1 MNLNDLARKCCENS
15 LRRGKVT
22 KDTKKK
28 DFVTD
33 AIREIIEFDRATPWN
48 SEKKQ
53 NLIDDLEKS
62 KTDAQF
68 QLRFEESLKNYEP
81 NEICDVICT
90 LLTYS
95 HIKGYDIEKYMDLTV
110 KYNEIRK

>member
-1 MNLNDLARKCCENS
+1 MSLNELAKKCYDNAV
-15 LRRGKVT
+15 RRGKVT
-22 KDTKKK
+22 EKTTK
-28 DFVTD
+28 
-33 AIREIIEFDRATPWN
+33 REFMLDLMNEMFEFNSSTPWN

-81 NEICDVICT
+81 NEIADIICV
-90 LLTYS
+90 LLNYS
-95 HIKGYDIEKYMDLTV
+95 HLKGYDIEKYMNLTI
-110 KYNEIRK
+110 KYNELRK

>member
-1 MNLNDLARKCCENS
+1 MNLNELAKKCFVNAV
-15 LRRGKVT
+15 LRGKVT
-22 KDTKKK
+22 KETQKK

-81 NEICDVICT
+81 NEIADIICV
-90 LLTYS
+90 LLSYS
-95 HIKGYDIEKYMDLTV
+95 HLQGYDIEKYVNLTV
-110 KYNEIRK
+110 KYNEVRK

>member
-1 MNLNDLARKCCENS
+1 MNLNELAKKCFDNAV
-15 LRRGKVT
+15 RRGKVT
-22 KDTKKK
+22 EKTTK
-28 DFVTD
+28 
-33 AIREIIEFDRATPWN
+33 REFTIAVMEEVFEFDKATPWN
-48 SEKKQ
+48 TKKKQ

-81 NEICDVICT
+81 NEIADIICV

-95 HIKGYDIEKYMDLTV
+95 HLQGYDIEKYVNLTV
-110 KYNEIRK
+110 KYNEVRK